1 MSWRRRVLLIALFAA
16 APVLLV
22 MAPGAMA
29 AEAAHPAF
37 NWKKE
42 AFRYVNFL
50 VVVGVLWW
58 LLKDRVPKFFD
69 DRRAKIDQA
78 IKEANAS
85 KSKADERRAEYEAKI
100 AQVEQEIAAID
111 AEQARRVEEMRDE
124 LARATEAAAGRVSQ
138 EAEERIA
145 AELDQA
151 RAGLQREAS
160 MLALEIAEELIK
172 KRVKKKHHRKLFE
185 ETVDKLE
192 GIK

>member
-16 APVLLV
+16 APLLLV

-29 AEAAHPAF
+29 ADVVHHAF

-58 LLKDRVPKFFD
+58 LLKDMVPKFFD

-85 KSKADERRAEYEAKI
+85 KSKADERRAEYDAKI

-151 RAGLQREAS
+151 RAELQREAS
-160 MLALEIAEELIK
+160 LLALELAEGLIK

-185 ETVDKLE
+185 ETVEKLE

>member
-1 MSWRRRVLLIALFAA
+1 
-16 APVLLV
+16 

-29 AEAAHPAF
+29 AEAVHQAF

-42 AFRYVNFL
+42 VFRYVNFL

-78 IKEANAS
+78 IKEA
-85 KSKADERRAEYEAKI
+85 KAAKAEAEARRVGYEDKI
-100 AQVEQEIAAID
+100 AHVEQEIAAID
-111 AEQARRVEEMRDE
+111 AEQARWVEEMRDE

-151 RAGLQREAS
+151 RAELQREAS
-160 MLALEIAEELIK
+160 LLAVELAEDLIK
-172 KRVKKKHHRKLFE
+172 ERVKKKHHRKLFD
-185 ETVDKLE
+185 ETVEKLE
-192 GIK
+192 GLK

>member
-1 MSWRRRVLLIALFAA
+1 
-16 APVLLV
+16 
-22 MAPGAMA
+22 MA

-42 AFRYVNFL
+42 ALRYVNFL

-58 LLKDRVPKFFD
+58 LLKDRLPRFFAE
-69 DRRAKIDQA
+69 RRRKIEESLGEAKA
-78 IKEANAS
+78 IKADAEA
-85 KSKADERRAEYEAKI
+85 KRAEYGGKI
-100 AQVEQEIAAID
+100 ARVEQEIAAID
-111 AEQARRVEEMRDE
+111 TERDRRIEAMRVELTQAAE
-124 LARATEAAAGRVSQ
+124 ATAERVAHD
-138 EAEERIA
+138 AEERIA

-185 ETVDKLE
+185 ETVEKLE

>member
-42 AFRYVNFL
+42 ALRYVNFL

-58 LLKDRVPKFFD
+58 LLKDRLPRFFAE
-69 DRRAKIDQA
+69 RRRKIEESLGEAKA
-78 IKEANAS
+78 IKADAEA
-85 KSKADERRAEYEAKI
+85 KRAEYGAKI
-100 AQVEQEIAAID
+100 ARVEQEIAAID
-111 AEQARRVEEMRDE
+111 TKRDRRIEAMRVELTQAAE
-124 LARATEAAAGRVSQ
+124 ATAERVAHD
-138 EAEERIA
+138 AEERIA

-185 ETVDKLE
+185 ETVEKLE